1 MSNSTGAP
9 AGEWI
14 GHHYGGGKGGGGLS
28 GSKAHH
34 PGCGDHT
41 AFLWV
46 VQAVTI
52 SANMPVGLLVYNK
65 EQLHMRHC
73 STTTPR
79 CGSKHLWNLGKN
91 CSSPPQDDDHLFPSS
106 FSELFYV

>member
-1 MSNSTGAP
+1 MSNNTGAP

-14 GHHYGGGKGGGGLS
+14 VYHYGGGEGGLS
-28 GSKAHH
+28 GSKAYH

-65 EQLHMRHC
+65 EQPHM
-73 STTTPR
+73 
-79 CGSKHLWNLGKN
+79 
-91 CSSPPQDDDHLFPSS
+91 
-106 FSELFYV
+106 